1 MNPSHLSSPLSKPS
15 SSSMNLP
22 DGLTEPNDG
31 AYLKTETRTGP
42 PLEYVAE
49 KLRACIEA
57 LHSLHQAV
65 AAGGH
70 NVPAGNPN
78 PTQEDS
84 SGGPGRAAILF
95 AGQAAF
101 RYALVSY
108 LALNNLLALANDPD
122 LTELLLRLDGDAF
135 NVWIA
140 RIASEGSV
148 T

>member
-1 MNPSHLSSPLSKPS
+1 MD
-15 SSSMNLP
+15 LP

-49 KLRACIEA
+49 KLRACLET

-65 AAGGH
+65 AAG
-70 NVPAGNPN
+70 NPN
-78 PTQEDS
+78 PTPEVS

-101 RYALVSY
+101 RDALVSY